1 MNETGGFFASVIGS
15 ITDFGEAYLSV
26 MFSLFSSVF
35 RKPFVFV
42 LKLLRRFLR
51 MLFRGI
57 IILFAPWGVSSK
69 DYADDVTKA
78 FKRCIKILFS
88 QPGSF
93 FPVCFYYIKKAFV
106 KYDFGIKTALVWII
120 PIICF
125 TVALGGFK
133 YFDSKELALK
143 ITANGEFIGFVQ
155 NEKEYIEGKNLAK
168 SILSYSD
175 DENAGLPV
183 VEYSLAFIDKNEFSD
198 VNTVCDRL
206 IEESKADAVGACGVF
221 CNGELLAVLFSE
233 NDARGVLEGIL
244 AEKKA
249 ESDSYS
255 VGFAE
260 TIEYKHIRYPEKNI
274 ISADEFRKLLETGKK
289 TEESYITGKDE
300 TPESVAKKNG
310 MTKDSLLE
318 LNALEDVEAFEEG
331 TELKIEK
338 IAYLLTFKEIKSEIT
353 LEEVDFEKI
362 EIQSGALY
370 SGSKRVLVEGKK
382 GYDQVTRLV
391 TLVGDERIAADE
403 VYRLNVTD
411 AVPERV
417 QVGTKPLDEAY
428 SNSMGGIFLWPIV
441 GAYGINSDYGYRWG
455 KLHAGIDLGMGNA
468 EGTSL
473 GKTVVAVASGTVVVA
488 GVHSSYGYYVIIDHG
503 GGLQTLYAHCLAG
516 SLMVVPGQVV
526 VAGQPIS
533 RVGST
538 GYSTGPHLHFEV
550 RVNGNRVNPRPYLG
564 I

>member
-1 MNETGGFFASVIGS
+1 MNGYGS
-15 ITDFGEAYLSV
+15 IFSALINSVTEFGEAYLSV
-26 MFSLFSSVF
+26 VFSLFTAVF
-35 RKPFVFV
+35 KRPFIF
-42 LKLLRRFLR
+42 LAKMLRRFLR
-51 MLFRGI
+51 LVFRGLI
-57 IILFAPWGVSSK
+57 VLFAPWDVSGK
-69 DYADDVTKA
+69 DYADDVTRA
-78 FKRCIKILFS
+78 FKKCLKVLFS

-93 FPVCFYYIKKAFV
+93 FPVCLYYIKKAFK
-106 KYDFGIKTALVWII
+106 KYDFGIKTVSVWII
-120 PIICF
+120 PLVCLVI
-125 TVALGGFK
+125 TMLGFNYIGE
-133 YFDSKELALK
+133 KELALK
-143 ITANGEFIGFVQ
+143 ISADGELIGFVQ
-155 NEKEYIEGKNLAK
+155 NEDEYIEGKNLAG
-168 SILSYSD
+168 SFLSHSGS
-175 DENAGLPV
+175 ENESLPIV
-183 VEYSLAFIDKNEFSD
+183 TYSLALIDINEFSD
-198 VNTVCDRL
+198 SKTICDRL
-206 IEESKADAVGACGVF
+206 LEKTDKETVGACGVF
-221 CNGELLAVLFSE
+221 CDGELLAVLYSE
-233 NDARGVLEGIL
+233 NDARDVLEGIL
-244 AEKKA
+244 AEKK
-249 ESDSYS
+249 SLSGSYS
-255 VGFAE
+255 VGFSE
-260 TIEYKHIRYPEKNI
+260 DIEYKHIRYSPQDI
-274 ISADEFRKLLETGKK
+274 ISKETFRELLQSGKT
-289 TEESYITGKDE
+289 TEENYVTEKDE
-300 TPESVAKKNG
+300 TPESVAKKYG
-310 MTKDSLLE
+310 MTMEELLE
-318 LNALEDVEAFEEG
+318 LNDIGDAEFFEEG
-331 TELKIEK
+331 TKLLVKK
-338 IAYLLTFKEIKSEIT
+338 STYLLTFKEVKTEIE

-382 GYDQVTRLV
+382 GYDQVTRFV
-391 TLVGDERIAADE
+391 TLIGDEKVSSSE

-468 EGTSL
+468 AGTSL
-473 GKTVVAVASGTVVVA
+473 GKTVVAVAQGTVVVA

-503 GGLQTLYAHCLAG
+503 NGLQTLYAHCLAG